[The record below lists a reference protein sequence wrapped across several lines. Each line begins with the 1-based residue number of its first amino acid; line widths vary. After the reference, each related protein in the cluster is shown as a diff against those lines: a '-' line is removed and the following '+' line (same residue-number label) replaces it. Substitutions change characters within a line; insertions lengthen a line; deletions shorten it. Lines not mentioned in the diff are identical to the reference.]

1 MNELINFDGLGEVI
15 VNLTNKLADGI
26 GWIANKETPK
36 KLAVNTY
43 IKEIQEKDYDPVT
56 KAALISNAKQIIKGY
71 CNQNDIVEIAMQS
84 LQSDAKPENVEDD
97 WLAQFMDKAKFVSS
111 QEFQWI
117 WGKILAREC
126 NEPGSIPFTLLFTLE
141 KMDKEDAETFTALCR
156 TVVQLEGEYTPI
168 IINSRF
174 DEYKSL
180 LEINLDKLISLNA
193 LGLIEMDLGPL
204 SFGYVLKAE
213 TFPAKVIYF
222 DRKYE
227 LSEGEQICI
236 GNVLFTKVG
245 QALCQ
250 SIDVDE
256 IEGFW
261 EAYCLPHFEKN
272 KKGNGNTLQQKI
284 SKPE

>member
-1 MNELINFDGLGEVI
+1 MDELINFDGLGEVI

-36 KLAVNTY
+36 KLAINTY

-71 CNQNDIVEIAMQS
+71 CNQNDIVKIATRS
-84 LQSDAKPENVEDD
+84 LQNNAKPENVEDD
-97 WLAQFMDKAKFVSS
+97 WLGQFMNKAKIVSS

-126 NEPGSIPFTLLFTLE
+126 NEPGSIPCTVLFTLE

-156 TVVQLEGEYTPI
+156 TAVQLEGEYAPF

-174 DEYKSL
+174 DEYNL
-180 LEINLDKLISLNA
+180 LLDIDLDKLISLNA
-193 LGLIEMDLGPL
+193 LGLIEMNLGPF
-204 SFGYVLKAE
+204 SNEYVLKTE

-222 DRKYE
+222 DREYE
-227 LSEGEQICI
+227 FSAGEQICT
-236 GNVLFTKVG
+236 GNVVFTKTG

-250 SIDVDE
+250 SIDVNKM
-256 IEGFW
+256 EGFW
-261 EAYCLPHFEKN
+261 ENYCLPFWEERKKEKN
-272 KKGNGNTLQQKI
+272 DNTLSTENQ
-284 SKPE
+284 

>member
-43 IKEIQEKDYDPVT
+43 INEIQEKDYDPVT

-84 LQSDAKPENVEDD
+84 MQSDAKPENVEDD

-126 NEPGSIPFTLLFTLE
+126 NKPGSIPFALLYTLE
-141 KMDKEDAETFTALCR
+141 KMDKEDAEAFTALCR
-156 TVVQLEGEYTPI
+156 ISVHLKEEYTPVI
-168 IINSRF
+168 IYSKF
-174 DEYKSL
+174 VEYKSL
-180 LEINLDKLISLNA
+180 IEINFDKLISLNA
-193 LGLIEMDLGPL
+193 LGLIEMNIGVL
-204 SFGYVLKAE
+204 SSGYVLESE
-213 TFPAKVIYF
+213 TFPTTVHYF
-222 DRKYE
+222 DKEYE
-227 LSEGEQICI
+227 FFEEQQIPI
-236 GNVLFTKVG
+236 GNVIFTKVG

-261 EAYCLPHFEKN
+261 EAYCLPHFEKS
-272 KKGNGNTLQQKI
+272 KKGNGNTLVTENQ
-284 SKPE
+284 